1 MATFV
6 FHNIFHRSNH
16 HTVHFSGFP
25 ESASD
30 PIASEKF
37 PFQGLFYNNCLY
49 DNGVF
54 YGLSNSYNWWSNY
67 ITVTSNYIDWGLF
80 PTTYTTVNS
89 NSANWQYNKSL
100 YTVCNSFSSNWVSYN
115 KTYEDNRSTWGY
127 ALDGYNLYT
136 NQVQENT
143 LQKTFSANF
152 IKPNDKNN
160 IVWGLSSSQVG
171 MYITTNTSRFSGFSG
186 LKKGGIYNLILVT
199 DATCLPSLSVNFN
212 PEKFKFENNTNS
224 YSITGIHLRKFQF
237 VSDGKYLHGKSF
249 LYDVTPPDRN
259 TYYAGAGI
267 ILFDNDAETNPITL
281 ESGEKIFVS
290 LGGGLTVAGNDPYST
305 SLTVKVDGTEYNR
318 DFIFAFTTLSAMSAM
333 SPYGQLGS
341 QDRIDVFSPNLT
353 ATNATVKN
361 SNILLNKCDTYDSI
375 KITTKAYGYISNLTI
390 NDVET
395 KDFVMDIGGYDNHE
409 TGHVIVNQPSYDS
422 IRTQSIFVK
431 FGQPV
436 PILTRALSSGI
447 TLWLDAM
454 DYSTVKFDSDGTRN
468 YVTSL
473 SSKIFGER
481 FDFTSTTTMS
491 CFYDL
496 TPKPSFVYSS
506 DSTSTHYKQLLLS
519 GNDIDFVTFTVF
531 TPSNSSREQEWIW
544 ANANYG
550 IFKIPNTYSLGIGT
564 SGNYYTY
571 DYGSV
576 NKNKPVCIATR
587 YDRVDKA
594 QDVFIDKDT
603 STRVLMPLTAVLGMD
618 FGADPTAGFYT
629 MIGGLN
635 PLTGFS
641 NFKLHEMILYRGYK
655 PDTGQNSISAIKDY
669 LIDKWKFL

>member
-1 MATFV
+1 MPTFV
-6 FHNIFHRSNH
+6 FHNNFHRSNH
-16 HTVHFSGFP
+16 HTVSFSGFP
-25 ESASD
+25 ESGAD
-30 PIASEKF
+30 PIASERF

-49 DNGVF
+49 SNDVF
-54 YGLSNSYNWWSNY
+54 YGLSNSYNWWSSF

-89 NSANWQYNKSL
+89 NSANWQYNRPL
-100 YTVCNSFSSNWVSYN
+100 YTICNSFSSNWVSYN
-115 KTYEDNRSTWGY
+115 KTYDDYRSTWGN

-136 NQVQENT
+136 DEVQENT

-152 IKPNDKNN
+152 IKPNDVNN
-160 IVWGLSSSQVG
+160 IIWDLSSSQVG
-171 MYITTNTSRFSGFSG
+171 MYITTNTSRFSGFTG

-237 VSDGKYLHGKSF
+237 LSDGKYLHGKSF

-267 ILFDNDAETNPITL
+267 LLFDNNAETNPITL
-281 ESGEKIFVS
+281 ESGEKILVS
-290 LGGGLTVAGNDPYST
+290 LGGGLTVIGNDPYST

-341 QDRIDVFSPNLT
+341 QDRIDVFNPNLT
-353 ATNATVKN
+353 ATNATVKSN
-361 SNILLNKCDTYDSI
+361 SILLNKCDTYDSI

-395 KDFVMDIGGYDNHE
+395 KDFVMDINGYANHE
-409 TGHVIVNQPSYDS
+409 TGHVIFNQPSYDS
-422 IRTQSIFVK
+422 IRTQSIFVE

-436 PILTRALSSGI
+436 PILTAPLSSGI

-473 SSKIFGER
+473 SSKIFGEK
-481 FDFTSTTTMS
+481 FNFTGTTTMS

-496 TPKPSFVYSS
+496 TPKPSFDYNS
-506 DSTSTHYKQLLLS
+506 DSTHYKQLLLS

-531 TPSNSSREQEWIW
+531 TPSNSSRKEEWIW

-564 SGNYYTY
+564 SGNYYIY
-571 DYGSV
+571 EYGSV
-576 NKNKPVCIATR
+576 NKDKPLCVSTR
-587 YDRVDKA
+587 YSRIPKT
-594 QDVFIDKDT
+594 QEVFINEGSVT
-603 STRVLMPLTAVLGMD
+603 SLIALTAVLGMD

-629 MIGGLN
+629 MVGGMN

-641 NFKLHEMILYRGYK
+641 DFKLHEMLLYRGYK
-655 PDTGQNSISAIKDY
+655 NNILIDRIRDY

>member
-49 DNGVF
+49 GNGIF
-54 YGLSNSYNWWSNY
+54 YGLSNSYNWWSNF

-89 NSANWQYNKSL
+89 NSANWQYNRPL
-100 YTVCNSFSSNWVSYN
+100 YTICNSFSSNWVSYN
-115 KTYEDNRSTWGY
+115 KTYDDYRSTWGN

-136 NQVQENT
+136 DEVQENT

-152 IKPNDKNN
+152 IKPNDVNN
-160 IVWGLSSSQVG
+160 IVWDLSSSQVG
-171 MYITTNTSRFSGFSG
+171 IYIATNTARFSGFSG

-199 DATCLPSLSVNFN
+199 DATCYSALSVNFN
-212 PEKFKFENNTNS
+212 PDKFKLENNTNS
-224 YSITGIHLRKFQF
+224 YSVTGINIRKFQF

-249 LYDVTPPDRN
+249 LYDITPPDRN

-267 ILFDNDAETNPITL
+267 LLYDNDIETNPITL
-281 ESGEKIFVS
+281 GNADKIFAS
-290 LGGGLTVAGNDPYST
+290 LGAGLTVVGSDPYSA
-305 SLTVKVDGTEYNR
+305 SLTINVDGTDYNR

-341 QDRIDVFSPNLT
+341 QDRIDVFNPNLT
-353 ATNATVKN
+353 ATNATVKSN
-361 SNILLNKCDTYDSI
+361 SILLNKCDTYDSI
-375 KITTKAYGYISNLTI
+375 KITTRAYGYISNLTI

-395 KDFVMDIGGYDNHE
+395 KDFIMDVNGYANHE

-431 FGQPV
+431 FGEPV
-436 PILTRALSSGI
+436 PLTPTLSSGLL
-447 TLWLDAM
+447 LWLDAM

-481 FDFTSTTTMS
+481 FNFTSTTTMS

-496 TPKPSFVYSS
+496 TPKPSFDYNS
-506 DSTSTHYKQLLLS
+506 DSTHYKQLILS
-519 GNDIDFVTFTVF
+519 GNDTSFVTFTVL
-531 TPSNSSREQEWIW
+531 TPSNSSRDQEWIW

-564 SGNYYTY
+564 SANYYTY
-571 DYGSV
+571 DYGAV
-576 NKNKPVCIATR
+576 NKNKPVCISTR
-587 YDRVDKA
+587 YEKVYESPDV
-594 QDVFIDKDT
+594 QEVFINEGEST
-603 STRVLMPLTAVLGMD
+603 SMINLTAILGLNS
-618 FGADPTAGFYT
+618 GPNPTAGFYT

-641 NFKLHEMILYRGYK
+641 DFKLHEMLLYRGRK
-655 PDTGQNSISAIKDY
+655 NNSSIDRIRDY
-669 LIDKWKFL
+669 LLDKWKFL